1 MARVRSA
8 QCLNWSTVARVQL
21 SMSQWHTSTRE
32 RFSLERGA
40 SGAMDTRKYAALRL
54 EDAKDRAGV
63 TAARVVCDHHFVVQL
78 NHFIPGFRS

>member
-1 MARVRSA
+1 MAKVRSA

-54 EDAKDRAGV
+54 EDRGV
-63 TAARVVCDHHFVVQL
+63 TAARVVCDRHFAVQL